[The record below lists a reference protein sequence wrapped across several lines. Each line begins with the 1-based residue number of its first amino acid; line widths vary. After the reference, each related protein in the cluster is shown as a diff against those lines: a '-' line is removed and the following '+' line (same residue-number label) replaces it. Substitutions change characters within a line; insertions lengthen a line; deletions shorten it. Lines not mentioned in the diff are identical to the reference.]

1 MALRCADRGPFPCF
15 EGYCHISGYVSC
27 EMLSS
32 SFCAATFEDLWTE
45 LPHPSLAGR
54 TVAEVCPYAC
64 NLCDERC
71 SSPLDL
77 ETEPSSTADFLAAY
91 RDKPVNHTCVAH
103 LWIDAVRPTLG
114 TPQTAM
120 LARTTLATALMS
132 VLENTRLNLVS
143 CAQSRRSCVPSRPYL
158 QIWALEPLRESPA
171 QSCPEGAAPLGH
183 LPFAVPHWPIETK
196 PSARELAEATLQPA
210 NYLQA
215 RRALKTAGVAVVVG
229 ALPRPL
235 ALELREF
242 LLHIAPRMKHAPVL
256 EANHREH
263 LLLEPDLPLVARALT
278 AVGVRADER
287 GERRG
292 LLADLVPEGA
302 TITELA
308 SIIVRAGAKEQAE
321 HFDTEARFGDSTM
334 TTAFIVLQD
343 TAAELGALRV
353 SPGTHATQSY
363 ESAEDCQERWPRSSQ
378 VIEAKLGSATL
389 MDSRLLHHGG
399 AHTLWQHVLAKA
411 GGTGGGEGDGNDE
424 GSDRVGGCDATARVV
439 FYFSWAPPKRPSAP
453 FLPMGSTYALRGE
466 LWGRL
471 TVPLRP
477 MGPLFHAMHVPITS
491 EGNSAKEPAES
502 GSSLLPTMWTIL
514 DLVTQRIEVCT
525 RGREWHARVALECLT
540 SYGVANAA
548 ILFVR
553 HRRLEQ
559 ATLGIGRS
567 DWCPL

>member
-1 MALRCADRGPFPCF
+1 MTLRCADRGPFPCF
-15 EGYCHISGYVSC
+15 EGYCHISRYVSC
-27 EMLSS
+27 ETLSS

-54 TVAEVCPYAC
+54 TIAEVCPNAC

-77 ETEPSSTADFLAAY
+77 ETEPSFSADFLAAY
-91 RDKPVNHTCVAH
+91 RDKPVNFTCLAH
-103 LWIDAVRPTLG
+103 QWIDAVRLTLR
-114 TPQTAM
+114 TSQTAM

-143 CAQSRRSCVPSRPYL
+143 CAQPRLSCVPSRPYL

-171 QSCPEGAAPLGH
+171 QSCPEQDALGL
-183 LPFAVPHWPIETK
+183 LPFAVPHWPTEIK
-196 PSARELAEATLQPA
+196 PSARELAEATLKPA

-215 RRALKTAGVAVVVG
+215 RRALTTAGVVVVVG

-235 ALELREF
+235 ASELREL
-242 LLHIAPRMKHAPVL
+242 LLHISPRMKHAPVL
-256 EANHREH
+256 EAKYREH

-292 LLADLVPEGA
+292 LLADLVPDGA

-308 SIIVRAGAKEQAE
+308 SIIVRAGAREQGE

-353 SPGTHATQSY
+353 VPGTHATQTF
-363 ESAEDCQERWPRSSQ
+363 AEDCQERWPSSSQ

-399 AHTLWQHVLAKA
+399 AHTLWQHVLTKA
-411 GGTGGGEGDGNDE
+411 GGTGGGEGDGKAHE
-424 GSDRVGGCDATARVV
+424 GSDRVGGRDATARVV
-439 FYFSWAPPKRPSAP
+439 FYFSWVPPKRPSAP

-477 MGPLFHAMHVPITS
+477 MGPLFHAMHVPVTS
-491 EGNSAKEPAES
+491 EGNRAQEPAES
-502 GSSLLPTMWTIL
+502 GSFLLPAMWTIL
-514 DLVTQRIEVCT
+514 DLVTQRVEVCT

-559 ATLGIGRS
+559 ATLGIERS